1 MTNKGEG
8 GVGTLLSI
16 VALIAIGVFM
26 WWLYQESTS
35 IETVTPGD
43 VEETPLTLAEIAA
56 NPAAAVGRHAT
67 LDSASVAIGLGQ
79 GAFTLRFDS
88 ATAYPVLLSPDAIQ
102 RLRMQNITVFGGDVV
117 YVDGQIYTFND
128 SIAGAWVTQQ
138 AVEASMVANIPSMP
152 SFLLADTVFV
162 Y

>member
-16 VALIAIGVFM
+16 VALVAIGIFM
-26 WWLYQESTS
+26 WWLYQESRS
-35 IETVTPGD
+35 IETVTAGD

-56 NPAAAVGRHAT
+56 NPAAAVGHHAT
-67 LDSASVAIGLGQ
+67 LDSAVVAIGLGE
-79 GAFTLRFDS
+79 GAFTLRIDS
-88 ATAYPVLLSPDAIQ
+88 LRVYPVLLSSDAIQ
-102 RLRMQNITVFGGDVV
+102 RQRMLNITVFGGDRV

-128 SIAGAWVTQQ
+128 SIAGAWVSQR
-138 AVEASMVANIPSMP
+138 AVEQSMAANIPTMP